1 MKNFH
6 SFCDKFIAVLG
17 LILLSAL
24 GITNVFIYG
33 HLDSISLEHMVFIK
47 NEGLFFILIPVFCF
61 ILWKLKTIIKNFS
74 CTRLFIIL
82 AIIYLIAGLYIAFKV
97 PAMIR
102 SDPYMIYKYARKFL
116 KGDYEGLSGGYY
128 LRFFPYQLGMVTF
141 EMGLLSI
148 WNNIR
153 VLFIA
158 NLILILL
165 INFMQWKI
173 AALLF
178 TNKIAVNYCIILSF
192 AFVPQLFYI
201 LFTYGTIPGHFF
213 VCLSYFFL
221 IKHIKNHTPFSSILC
236 GLCLGIAVIFKP
248 NYLIAAVACVIV
260 LFLDLLQKYSR
271 AKLVALFVILA
282 LAVIPNQLFLQ
293 MWRNISGINFDGG
306 APYILNVTMGL
317 QPEEMGNGR
326 LGGWYNGYN
335 YDTFELNGYNIDES
349 KKVAYNDLKALIDHW
364 KSSPSK
370 AREFFFDKIKSTWC
384 DPLFQSLWSGPL
396 EDSDQFV
403 DDKILHSLYT
413 GGHVAIVFE
422 KYMNLFMIAI
432 YLLSGIWCFI
442 RLFRRKAGHVELF
455 YLLLF
460 IGGFIFHLVSET
472 KSQYVYMYAYSL
484 IPYASSIISQ
494 NRLGKS

>member
-1 MKNFH
+1 M
-6 SFCDKFIAVLG
+6 
-17 LILLSAL
+17 
-24 GITNVFIYG
+24 
-33 HLDSISLEHMVFIK
+33 
-47 NEGLFFILIPVFCF
+47 
-61 ILWKLKTIIKNFS
+61 
-74 CTRLFIIL
+74 
-82 AIIYLIAGLYIAFKV
+82 
-97 PAMIR
+97 
-102 SDPYMIYKYARKFL
+102 
-116 KGDYEGLSGGYY
+116 
-128 LRFFPYQLGMVTF
+128 
-141 EMGLLSI
+141 
-148 WNNIR
+148 
-153 VLFIA
+153 
-158 NLILILL
+158 
-165 INFMQWKI
+165 
-173 AALLF
+173 
-178 TNKIAVNYCIILSF
+178 
-192 AFVPQLFYI
+192 
-201 LFTYGTIPGHFF
+201 
-213 VCLSYFFL
+213 
-221 IKHIKNHTPFSSILC
+221 
-236 GLCLGIAVIFKP
+236 
-248 NYLIAAVACVIV
+248 IV

-460 IGGFIFHLVSET
+460 IGGFISTSFLRQRVNMST
-472 KSQYVYMYAYSL
+472 CTRIVLFPMPQ
-484 IPYASSIISQ
+484 ASFLKTGWESPEI
-494 NRLGKS
+494 NR